1 MNGNYILNV
10 GKIVGQDE
18 KWSIDENGVLKI
30 KLVAEDASEK
40 EMFGLSSAKV
50 ELTLSGTGRLENG
63 SSMIDLSL
71 IDPDFIKN
79 ISAETPLKVIVTLTE
94 PANGIYVAEKSAYSF
109 RVAELNAGTSDAA
122 FDWIVVAR
130 RKGYDDPP
138 AEVATPIEPTPA
150 PSEPAPSEPAP
161 SEPAPAPS
169 EPAPTSETPA
179 PEIPPS
185 EPAPAEPA
193 PSEPIPEV
201 PPVEPAPAPT
211 ESAPAI

>member
-1 MNGNYILNV
+1 
-10 GKIVGQDE
+10 
-18 KWSIDENGVLKI
+18 
-30 KLVAEDASEK
+30 LVAEDASEK

-122 FDWIVVAR
+122 FDWIVIAR
-130 RKGYDDPP
+130 RKGYEDPP

-150 PSEPAPSEPAP
+150 PSEPAPSAPAP
-161 SEPAPAPS
+161 TPS
-169 EPAPTSETPA
+169 EPAPTEPEPAPIEPAPTPETPA

-193 PSEPIPEV
+193 PIEPE
-201 PPVEPAPAPT
+201 PAPT
-211 ESAPAI
+211 EPAPSEPAPTI